1 MSRGQRLLAGLL
13 VVQLVILLLLR
24 APWAG
29 GSVKEHPLLPA
40 LAGMTPERL
49 EIADG
54 QGATM
59 SLERDK
65 GAWVLASP
73 RGYPVTAGKADQL
86 IQSVEH
92 ITVRRPVATSPRHHA
107 ALKVDYHDFERR
119 LRLWPAAAGDKPAV
133 ELYVGTSPS
142 ATTTHIRVG
151 GKNDVYETTGLT
163 AFGLPADPT
172 WWIERTLAPGAAQ
185 ATTISLRNRS
195 GSLTL
200 AKTGNQWKLT
210 SPAAHAALDTTG
222 VATLGQ
228 TLSSLVIDRPAAEG
242 DPHQQGLA
250 DPEAVVVFS
259 GAPGVAADTVR
270 IGGLVTGRPGERY
283 VARSG
288 FAWAVE
294 VSQASAGRAV
304 DASLA
309 SLTRKLEPAK
319 KPGAPKPAAAG
330 AKK

>member
-13 VVQLVILLLLR
+13 LVQLVILVLMR

-29 GSVKEHPLLPA
+29 GSVKEHALLPT

-54 QGATM
+54 QGATLA
-59 SLERDK
+59 LERQS
-65 GAWVLASP
+65 GAWVLSSP

-86 IQSVEH
+86 IQEVEH
-92 ITVRRPVATSPRHHA
+92 ITVRRPVATSQKHHA
-107 ALKVDYHDFERR
+107 ALKVDDHDFERR
-119 LRLWPAAAGDKPAV
+119 LRLWPTAAGDKPAI

-142 ATTTHIRVG
+142 ATTSHIRVG
-151 GKNDVYETTGLT
+151 GKNDVYETTALT

-172 WWIERTLAPGAAQ
+172 WWIERTLAPGAAS
-185 ATTISLRNRS
+185 ATGISIRNRK

-200 AKTGNQWKLT
+200 AKTGSEWRLT
-210 SPAAHAALDTTG
+210 SPAARAALDTTG
-222 VATLGQ
+222 VSMLGQ
-228 TLSSLVIDRPAAEG
+228 TLCSLMIDRPAEG
-242 DPHQQGLA
+242 SDPRAQGLA

-259 GAPGVAADTVR
+259 GAPGAAADTVR
-270 IGGLVTGRPGERY
+270 IGGLVAGRPGERY
-283 VARSG
+283 AARSG

-294 VSQASAGRAV
+294 VNQSTAGRAV

-309 SLTRKLEPAK
+309 SLTKKPQPPKPQQTKKAVPSAK
-319 KPGAPKPAAAG
+319 K
-330 AKK
+330 